1 MYFNINIKP
10 SKGQPIRQ
18 IFNLAKQFNE
28 CNSHHSLLK
37 GIQEKICYDR
47 FRNTKRHR
55 LKMSEA
61 ISILSINDSLTDQ
74 HTLNKILLQAYKP
87 LNLHQ
92 AQTSDQA
99 ILYLK
104 EQKIDL
110 IIQDIIRPGEM
121 NGDQFLHWL
130 RNDNNFNYIP
140 VIIMSLLSAEKIQ
153 HLLTLPPVFNHQP
166 PIINQS
172 LIKLI
177 NTII

>member
-1 MYFNINIKP
+1 
-10 SKGQPIRQ
+10 
-18 IFNLAKQFNE
+18 
-28 CNSHHSLLK
+28 
-37 GIQEKICYDR
+37 
-47 FRNTKRHR
+47 
-55 LKMSEA
+55 MSNA

-74 HTLNKILLQAYKP
+74 YILKKILIQANNS

-92 AQTSDQA
+92 VKASEQA
-99 ILYLK
+99 IEYLK
-104 EQKIDL
+104 KNRTDL
-110 IIQDIIRPGEM
+110 IIQDIIRPGDM

-130 RNDNNFNYIP
+130 RKNNDYNDIP

-153 HLLTLPPVFNHQP
+153 HLLTLPHVFNHQP